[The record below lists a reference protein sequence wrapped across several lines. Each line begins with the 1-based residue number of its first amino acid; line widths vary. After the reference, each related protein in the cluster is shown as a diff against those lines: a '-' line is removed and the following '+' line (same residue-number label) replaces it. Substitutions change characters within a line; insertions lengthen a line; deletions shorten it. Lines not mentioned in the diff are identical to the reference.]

1 MHSHPC
7 VTQCWITRPLFFRA
21 RKLLLPAL
29 MLVFVAVCAAADD
42 AAIARP
48 VTVDIG
54 SAGDE
59 AYLVEGFYGR
69 EGPNPQSKLP
79 LARDETFRWAAN
91 DFVVELPVEPGRAQE
106 VALRALLNRP
116 VLFSAGERWATVVAG
131 QGVPPVEGR
140 FIVPADVI
148 GSNRRLRLRG
158 RAVYPRVPGARDT
171 RELFLL
177 IAGLEVRPLSEEVAK
192 AGTLPPIATP
202 LPESH
207 LDRIRHTE
215 RRPPSA
221 DPEAFAVWL
230 AAERANLVSLGTMNG
245 RGQVFFPT
253 DLAAMHP
260 SARPGYLEEVIRA
273 LRRRDIGVLS
283 WVVFNAQDL
292 RNADDFEPARRY
304 LQWQMQYIDEPG
316 VDYGTRPR
324 VGMCVVSSPYIE
336 HHAKLLRQAAAFDLD
351 GFFFDGFYFGGIP
364 HPSRPGCVCD
374 FCKEKF
380 HADTGLELPTVVD
393 WTSPAFKRWVRW
405 RNDRLLAV
413 ARYFQEQIREVNPKA
428 TCAFNTNHWPFG
440 GKDWETAVPMWRID
454 DFGVSQHGYTTDF
467 SQKWLMLGFK
477 ARLGRD
483 MNPAHTDLWRTGRLM
498 GTCGPRREP
507 NWAWHELELLTFVLA
522 GPTYGIST
530 WHGGME
536 GPVEL
541 TARIHTEAAK
551 REPYFSRRHLADVG
565 VLASQNTHDF
575 YGHIPGTDN
584 LADYRDS
591 LLGTWSVLTDHHV
604 PFEFL
609 FDNQLPDAET
619 LGRYRTLVLPGTA
632 ALSRADTERLARWV
646 EQGGR
651 LITTART
658 GAYDEWGEPHTLSLL
673 VDLFGIDPAR
683 QATVSQGEGAV
694 THLPADPGL
703 AWTRRRELAAA
714 GLLVDTVRAGRPPLP
729 LEVDGPPWLVA
740 NLFLNPDN
748 PAEYWVQLLNVS
760 HKYPAGDAGFRG
772 LGLPVPE
779 DKRRG
784 NDQYGWPLVP
794 IENIRLR
801 LPGTPLAAARLA
813 IAGRQLTPDAD
824 GWLTIPR
831 LELHDVVVLK
841 KRDRSDID
849 KVGNLR

>member
-1 MHSHPC
+1 MNIASAIP
-7 VTQCWITRPLFFRA
+7 A
-21 RKLLLPAL
+21 RRFPVSSIAGALVLVLPGILLMLPA
-29 MLVFVAVCAAADD
+29 VCQAAD
-42 AAIARP
+42 AAPSPPSLTID
-48 VTVDIG
+48 VG
-54 SAGDE
+54 SPGDE
-59 AYLVEGFYGR
+59 DYLAEGFHGR
-69 EGPNPQSKLP
+69 EGPNPQSRIV
-79 LARDETFRWAAN
+79 LAREGTFRWTQN
-91 DFVVELPVEPGRAQE
+91 DFALEVPVEPGRPHE
-106 VALRALLNRP
+106 VVLRAMLGQP
-116 VLFSAGERWATVVAG
+116 VLFSVGERWSTIVAG
-131 QGVPPVEGR
+131 EADPPLVGR
-140 FIVPADVI
+140 FIVPADVV
-148 GSNRRLRLRG
+148 GTSRRLRLRG
-158 RAVYPRVPGARDT
+158 QAVYPRGAGGSDR

-177 IAGLEVRPLSEEVAK
+177 VAGLEVRPVSDEAAEAR
-192 AGTLPPIATP
+192 TLPPLTTP

-221 DPEAFAVWL
+221 DAEAFAAWL

-245 RGQVFFPT
+245 QGRVFFPT
-253 DLAAMHP
+253 DLATVHP

-273 LRRRDIGVLS
+273 LRRREMGVLS
-283 WVVFNAQDL
+283 WVVFNAQDV
-292 RNADDFEPARRY
+292 RDAADFEPARRY
-304 LQWQMQYIDEPG
+304 PQWQMQYIDEPG

-336 HHAKLLRQAAAFDLD
+336 HHAKLLRQAAAFELD

-364 HPSRPGCVCD
+364 HPARPGCVCD

-454 DFGVSQHGYTTDF
+454 DFGVSQHGYSTDF

-483 MNPAHTDLWRTGRLM
+483 MNPAHTDLWRTGRLT

-530 WHGGME
+530 WHGGIE

-551 REPYFSRRHLADVG
+551 REPYFSRQYVADVG
-565 VLASQNTHDF
+565 LLASQNTHDF
-575 YGHIPGTDN
+575 YGHLPDTDN

-591 LLGTWSVLTDHHV
+591 LLGTWMILTDHHV

-619 LGRYRTLVLPGTA
+619 LRRYRTLVLPGAA

-651 LITTART
+651 LITTAQT
-658 GAYDEWGEPHTLSLL
+658 GAYDAWGEPHAQSLL
-673 VDLFGIDPAR
+673 AELLSIDPAR
-683 QATVSQGEGAV
+683 EASVTRGEGAV

-703 AWTRRRELAAA
+703 AWTRRRDAAVA
-714 GLLVDTVRAGRPPLP
+714 RQLVDAVLAGRPPLP

-740 NLFLNPDN
+740 NVFLNPDN
-748 PAEYWVQLLNVS
+748 PAEHWVHLLNVS
-760 HKYPAGDAGFRG
+760 HKYPDGDAGFRG
-772 LGLPVPE
+772 LGLPVPD
-779 DKRRG
+779 DKRHG

-794 IENIRLR
+794 IENVRLR
-801 LPGTPLAAARLA
+801 LPGASIGAAHLA
-813 IAGRQLTPDAD
+813 IVGRQLTPDAD
-824 GWLTIPR
+824 GWITIPR
-831 LELHDVVVLK
+831 LELHDVVVVE
-841 KRDRSDID
+841 KRGQVR
-849 KVGNLR
+849 